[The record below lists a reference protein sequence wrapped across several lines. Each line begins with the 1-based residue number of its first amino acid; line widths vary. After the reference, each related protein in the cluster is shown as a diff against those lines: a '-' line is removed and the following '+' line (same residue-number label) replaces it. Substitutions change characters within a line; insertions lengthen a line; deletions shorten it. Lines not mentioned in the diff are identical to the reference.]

1 MDLKNFPPMLLGE
14 RPLAFDAPGFIWE
27 IKFDGWRVTA
37 MFGDGQC
44 VLRTRNGAN
53 ATKWFPEIHRS
64 LADVKGGPY
73 IVDGEVCVFD
83 ENGRSDFDR
92 LQTRAKSRRWVEG
105 ADMVGY
111 AVFDLMVHSGHDIT
125 KLSLMR
131 RKDLLAE
138 LLDPA
143 PNNVLPVG
151 HFESHIARVFK
162 EGVIAKGL
170 EGLVAKRKD
179 SLYLP
184 GVRTR
189 DWVKVKRKGAVPA
202 ERFKYS

>member
-1 MDLKNFPPMLLGE
+1 MDIRDFPPMLLDQ

-27 IKFDGWRVTA
+27 IKFDGWRITA
-37 MFGDGQC
+37 MFGDGKC
-44 VLRTRNGAN
+44 VLRTRNGAI
-53 ATKWFPEIHRS
+53 ATKWFPEIYRS
-64 LADVKGGPY
+64 LVAVKGGPY

-83 ENGRSDFDR
+83 ESGRSDFER
-92 LQTRAKSRRWVEG
+92 LQTRAKFRRWVEG
-105 ADMVGY
+105 GDTVGY
-111 AVFDLMVHSGHDIT
+111 AVFDLMVHGGHDIT
-125 KLSLMR
+125 RLSLLR

-143 PNNVLPVG
+143 PDNVLAVG

-162 EGVIAKGL
+162 EGVIAKEL
-170 EGLVAKRKD
+170 EGLVAKRTD